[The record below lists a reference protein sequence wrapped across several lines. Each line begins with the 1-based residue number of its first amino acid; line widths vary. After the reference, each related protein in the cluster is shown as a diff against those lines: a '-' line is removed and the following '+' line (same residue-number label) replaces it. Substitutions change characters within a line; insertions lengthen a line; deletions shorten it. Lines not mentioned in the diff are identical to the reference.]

1 VLQNANSPPTLLHR
15 AHLTLSRP
23 DLTICSSDI
32 ENSCRIEVIDDMG
45 SDHRPIITRIST
57 PPALTH
63 SQRTRWNFRKAN
75 WAEYRKTT
83 EELLSCLEETE
94 DTDVFNEQV
103 TSCILKAASQHIPQ
117 GSRKNFKP
125 FWNGEIQAAVTER
138 EKARQLLEKS
148 PSPTNRTLY
157 NKTCAKVKLTVKQ
170 SKKNKWIESCKDLDL
185 RQSGTKVWS
194 LVSNLSGERRKTN
207 PKPIHLSGES
217 ITEDQKKAEHFNR
230 YFASVNRADR
240 LTEEDRSLL
249 AEFRQKEKSPRANNS
264 LFEEDF
270 TTMELRQ
277 ALGKLKPKKTPGLD
291 KVHNEMLRE
300 LGPRGKE
307 VLLRLINKTWRTS
320 KVPKAWKTA
329 LITPLLKSG
338 KPPGEA
344 KSYRPIS
351 LTSCIGKLAERMAGN

>member
-1 VLQNANSPPTLLHR
+1 MRNKNNIHASSDVASLHKVRARQCSHQAVLSEKSATGDTDKSSRRGKKNLKPSALNILQFNISGLRHKKTEGDVTHLPSGQLTDVQRATIWHTGRKFTIYNVYSRPKTTCDFSFLQTAQYEKTICAGDFNGHSPEWGYTDHNSTGTKIEELCESSNLSVLQNANSPPTLLHR

-148 PSPTNRTLY
+148 P
-157 NKTCAKVKLTVKQ
+157 
-170 SKKNKWIESCKDLDL
+170 
-185 RQSGTKVWS
+185 
-194 LVSNLSGERRKTN
+194 
-207 PKPIHLSGES
+207 
-217 ITEDQKKAEHFNR
+217 
-230 YFASVNRADR
+230 
-240 LTEEDRSLL
+240 
-249 AEFRQKEKSPRANNS
+249 
-264 LFEEDF
+264 
-270 TTMELRQ
+270 
-277 ALGKLKPKKTPGLD
+277 
-291 KVHNEMLRE
+291 
-300 LGPRGKE
+300 
-307 VLLRLINKTWRTS
+307 
-320 KVPKAWKTA
+320 
-329 LITPLLKSG
+329 
-338 KPPGEA
+338 
-344 KSYRPIS
+344 
-351 LTSCIGKLAERMAGN
+351 